1 LWLLLG
7 LMVMSPSLY
16 AASCLTGQAKDEAT
30 LVQIEQTWAR
40 ALDESDVPG
49 LWCILA
55 DEFENW
61 DIDGKL
67 VDRSETLANAL
78 QHRRYHHKLSELHA
92 RVYGDVAYVR
102 GIADAIDAQR
112 QATTRVRF
120 TDVYVYRGGR
130 WQCVAGHESLVI
142 AISE

>member
-1 LWLLLG
+1 LWVLLLCPLAFG
-7 LMVMSPSLY
+7 VDCP
-16 AASCLTGQAKDEAT
+16 TQAKDENA
-30 LVQIEQTWAR
+30 LVQVEQTWAR
-40 ALDESDVPG
+40 VLDESDVPALG
-49 LWCILA
+49 CILA
-55 DEFENW
+55 NEFENA

-92 RVYGDVAYVR
+92 RIYGDAAYVR
-102 GIADAIDAQR
+102 GIADAIDAQM
-112 QATTRVRF
+112 QTVTRARF

-130 WQCVAGHESLVI
+130 WQCVAGHESLVM